1 MRRFS
6 IVAVAMLANLTAAGA
21 IAYAQD
27 KPPEKPPVVAIQD
40 PLTLVLPR
48 QVVGTIGQGLMKL
61 PYETAAPILNDLQT
75 QLNKADQA
83 ATEDAKKIEAEK
95 AAAKEPAKDAEKPKP
110 APNKDAK

>member
-27 KPPEKPPVVAIQD
+27 KPADKPPIMAIQD
-40 PLTLVLPR
+40 PLQMSISRQTL
-48 QVVGTIGQGLMKL
+48 QTIAQGLMKL